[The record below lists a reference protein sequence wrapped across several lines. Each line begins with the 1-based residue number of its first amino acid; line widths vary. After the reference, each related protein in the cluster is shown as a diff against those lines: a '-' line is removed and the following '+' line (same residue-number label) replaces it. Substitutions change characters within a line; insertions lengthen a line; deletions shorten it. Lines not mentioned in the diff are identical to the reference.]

1 MFKKIHES
9 HMGINKCK
17 SRARDVL
24 FWIGM
29 ASQIEDFI
37 RKFSI
42 YQEYQKVQRK
52 EPMIETDLPER
63 TWSKVAADIFHMK
76 VNTYLLLVDYYSK

>member
-1 MFKKIHES
+1 MQEEMLKKIYES

-17 SRARDVL
+17 SRANDVL

-37 RKFSI
+37 SKCSI
-42 YQEYQKVQRK
+42 CQEYQKIQSK

-63 TWSKVAADIFHMK
+63 SWSKVAADIFHMK
-76 VNTYLLLVDYYSK
+76 DNYY

>member
-1 MFKKIHES
+1 MQQEMLKKIHES

-17 SRARDVL
+17 RDVL

-37 RKFSI
+37 SKCSI
-42 YQEYQKVQRK
+42 CQEYQQR
-52 EPMIETDLPER
+52 TNDR
-63 TWSKVAADIFHMK
+63 
-76 VNTYLLLVDYYSK
+76 N